1 MPFQVSPNVQVQER
15 DVSLFVPQIANTAG
29 AFVGNFA
36 WGPCEEFTLIDS
48 EQSLFNVYG
57 RPDDN
62 NFKFWFTAA
71 NFLSYGNNLS
81 VNRVADSA
89 ARNASA
95 GGTAPLVRNNDNYDG
110 ALGYTAPTLTSTEY
124 IARFPGTLGNS
135 LKVSVCDYSSYQ
147 FTEQVSSITT
157 TGATIAAP
165 GLDRPVPRGSW
176 VEFIVNGVT
185 YRWQTTADA
194 SSGATS
200 LAFSNVTGASTSVSG
215 VANATILWE
224 FWDQVES
231 RPSNSRYALS
241 KNSASSSAT
250 IYDELHVVVVD
261 EDGVITGTA
270 GTVLE
275 KFIGVSKASDA
286 IGTDGSGNYYRTRI
300 NNDSKWIRWGSHAAG
315 SLLNTA
321 QVAWGSVMPAAST
334 GFTTMAS
341 VQSRSLTGGV
351 DVTPTDGLLQNE
363 YIKLANAELYDVSLL
378 PVVGV
383 NADNATARYVLD
395 NIVDV
400 RRDCVLFT
408 GPTSQN
414 LTNSTAVVNDRNT
427 YFNKDSTY
435 AVYDSGWKYQY
446 DRYNDVYRWMPLAGD
461 IAGLCARTDQVAE
474 AWFSPGGYTRGQIK
488 NVVKLNWTPSK
499 TERDVLYRNQINPV
513 ITQPGLGTLLFGD
526 KTCTSKPSAFDR
538 INVRRLFII
547 LEKTIATAA
556 KFQLFEFND
565 GFTRSQFRA
574 LVEPFLRDVQGR
586 RGIIDFQVVCDD
598 TNNTAEVI
606 DRNEFVADIFIKPAR
621 SINFIT
627 LNFVATRSG
636 ISFEEVGA

>member
-1 MPFQVSPNVQVQER
+1 MPFQVSPNVLVQER

-36 WGPCEEFTLIDS
+36 WGPCEEFTLIDG
-48 EQSLFNVYG
+48 EQNLFNTYG
-57 RPDDN
+57 RPNDN

-71 NFLSYGNNLS
+71 NFLSYGNNLQVS
-81 VNRVADSA
+81 RIADSV

-95 GGTAPLVRNNDNYDG
+95 GGTAPLVRNDDNYDG
-110 ALGYTAPTLTSTEY
+110 ALGYTAPTLTNTEY

-165 GLDRPVPRGSW
+165 GLDRPIPSGSW
-176 VEFIVNGVT
+176 LEFVINGTT

-200 LAFSNVTGASTSVSG
+200 LVFTNLTAASTSVTG
-215 VANATILWE
+215 VINGTILWE

-231 RPSNSRYALS
+231 RPSNSRFALS
-241 KNSASSSAT
+241 KNNASSNAT

-261 EDGVITGTA
+261 EDGTITGTA

-275 KFIGVSKASDA
+275 KYVGLSKASDA
-286 IGTDGSGNYYRTRI
+286 VATDGSGNYYRNRI
-300 NNDSKWIRWGSHAAG
+300 NEDSNWIRFGSHVGGAILGTAA
-315 SLLNTA
+315 
-321 QVAWGSVMPAAST
+321 VAWGSAMPAAST

-341 VQSRSLTGGV
+341 VQSRSLSGGV
-351 DVTPTDGLLQNE
+351 DVTPTDGLLQTE
-363 YIKLANAELYDVSLL
+363 YAKLANSELYDVSLL

-383 NADNATARYVLD
+383 NADNATARFVLD
-395 NIVDV
+395 NVVDT
-400 RRDCVLFT
+400 RRDCVMFT

-414 LTNSTAVVNDRNT
+414 LINSTAVVNDRNT

-499 TERDVLYRNQINPV
+499 AERDVLYRNQINPV

-526 KTCTSKPSAFDR
+526 KTFTAKPSAFDR

-586 RGIIDFQVVCDD
+586 RGIIDFRVVCDD

-606 DRNEFVADIFIKPAR
+606 DRNEFVADIYIKPAR

-636 ISFEEVGA
+636 ISFEEIGA

>member
-1 MPFQVSPNVQVQER
+1 MPFQVSPNVLVQER

-57 RPDDN
+57 RPNDN

-81 VNRVADSA
+81 VNRIADGS
-89 ARNASA
+89 ARNASG
-95 GGTAPLVRNNDNYDG
+95 GGTAPLVRNDDNYDG
-110 ALGYTAPTLTSTEY
+110 ALGYTAPTLTNTEY

-135 LKVSVCDYSSYQ
+135 LKVSVCDYNSYS
-147 FTEQVSSITT
+147 FSAQVSSITT
-157 TGATIAAP
+157 TGAAVAA
-165 GLDRPVPRGSW
+165 LTRPVPKGSW
-176 VEFIVNGVT
+176 LEFAVNGIN
-185 YRWQTTADA
+185 YRWQTTDDA

-200 LAFSNVTGASTSVSG
+200 LVFNNITGISTSVTG
-215 VANATILWE
+215 VANGNVLWE

-231 RPSNSRYALS
+231 RPSNSRFALS

-261 EDGVITGTA
+261 EDGAITGTA

-275 KFIGVSKASDA
+275 RFVGLSKASDA
-286 IGTDGSGNYYRTRI
+286 VSTDGAGNYYRNRI
-300 NNDSKWIRWGSHAAG
+300 NEDSNWIRFGSHVSGGLLSTAA
-315 SLLNTA
+315 
-321 QVAWGSVMPAAST
+321 VAWGSTMPAAST
-334 GFTTMAS
+334 SFTLMAS
-341 VQSRSLTGGV
+341 VQTRSLSGGV
-351 DVTPTDGLLQNE
+351 DVTATDGLLQTE
-363 YIKLANAELYDVSLL
+363 YAKLANAELYEISLL

-383 NADNATARYVLD
+383 NADNATARFVLD
-395 NIVDV
+395 NVVDA
-400 RRDCVLFT
+400 RRDCVMFT

-499 TERDVLYRNQINPV
+499 AERDVLYRNQINPV

-586 RGIIDFQVVCDD
+586 RGIIDFRVVCDD

-606 DRNEFVADIFIKPAR
+606 DRNEFVADIYVKPAR

-636 ISFEEVGA
+636 ISFEEIGA